1 MEARAEAAVTDYIPS
16 PEIVSAIRDW
26 LGEDGLSFFR
36 QNLAEHGTVSP
47 VLSLKYG
54 DGFIPYAVHFRDG
67 MQVRNKLRDLT
78 NNLWT
83 AHEYDERWTT
93 VVEKAIL
100 PTV

>member
-16 PEIVSAIRDW
+16 PEIVLAIRDW

-54 DGFIPYAVHFRDG
+54 DGFIPSR
-67 MQVRNKLRDLT
+67 RNAGEKQ
-78 NNLWT
+78 
-83 AHEYDERWTT
+83 AERFN
-93 VVEKAIL
+93 EQFMDRS
-100 PTV
+100 